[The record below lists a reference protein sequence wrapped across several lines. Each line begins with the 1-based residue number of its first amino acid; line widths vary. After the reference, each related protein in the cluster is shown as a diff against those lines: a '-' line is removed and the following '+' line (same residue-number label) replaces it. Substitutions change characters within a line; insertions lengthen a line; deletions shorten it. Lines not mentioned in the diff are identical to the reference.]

1 MIDFDTPGV
10 PEALLDATLD
20 IVRRA
25 GDMVAEAASRPK
37 NVRAKGRID
46 LVTETDL
53 AVEAFLKRE
62 LGALL
67 PGSTFL
73 AEESASHAAV
83 GDLTWI
89 IDPLDGTTNFA
100 HGLPVHAVSVALWR
114 DGRGELGV
122 VNAPVLGEVFHAA
135 RGMGAFCNGRPM
147 HVTDTAVPERALV
160 ATGFP
165 YAIREVMAPV
175 LETMEKV
182 LAETRGLRRMGAAAV
197 DLAFVAAGRFD
208 AFYELLLNPWDVAA
222 GLVLM
227 AEAGGRVTRFDPSQP
242 YVFGAKDIL
251 ATNGPLH
258 ETVAGW
264 LPQNPLDRN
273 R

>member
-1 MIDFDTPGV
+1 MTAFDTQGV
-10 PEALLDATLD
+10 LDATLD

-25 GDMVAEAASRPK
+25 GDMVAEAARKPR
-37 NVRAKGRID
+37 NIRNKGRID

-53 AVEAFLKRE
+53 AVESFLKQE

-67 PGSTFL
+67 PEATFL
-73 AEESASHAAV
+73 AEETASHAAV

-114 DGRGELGV
+114 EGRGEIGV
-122 VNAPVLGEVFHAA
+122 VNAPVLGELFHAA
-135 RGMGAFCNGRPM
+135 RGMGAFCNDTPIQ
-147 HVTDTAVPERALV
+147 VTDTAVPERALV

-165 YAIREVMAPV
+165 YAIRDVMAPV
-175 LETMEKV
+175 IEPMERF

-197 DLAFVAAGRFD
+197 DLAYVAAGRFD

-222 GLVLM
+222 GMLLIS
-227 AEAGGRVTRFDPSQP
+227 EAGGRVTRFDGSP

-258 ETVAGW
+258 ETMSGW
-264 LPQNPLDRN
+264 LPPKPLD
-273 R
+273 

>member
-1 MIDFDTPGV
+1 MSDFDTPGV
-10 PEALLDATLD
+10 LEAALD
-20 IVRRA
+20 IVAKA

-37 NVRAKGRID
+37 AVRNKGRID

-53 AVEAFLKRE
+53 AVEAFLKKE

-67 PGSTFL
+67 PEATFL
-73 AEESASHAAV
+73 AEESAAHAPV

-100 HGLPVHAVSVALWR
+100 HGLPAHAVSVALWR
-114 DGRGELGV
+114 DGRGEIGI
-122 VNAPVLGEVFHAA
+122 VNAPVLGEMFYAA
-135 RGMGAFCNGRPM
+135 HGMGAFCNHKPIR
-147 HVTDTAVPERALV
+147 VTDTAEPERALV

-165 YAIREVMAPV
+165 YAVREVMAPV
-175 LETMEKV
+175 LEAMEKV
-182 LAETRGLRRMGAAAV
+182 LANTRGLRRMGAAAV
-197 DLAFVAAGRFD
+197 DLAYVAAGRFD

-227 AEAGGRVTRFDPSQP
+227 REAGGRVSRFDANIP
-242 YVFGAKDIL
+242 YAFGARDIL

-258 ETVAGW
+258 DTVAAW
-264 LPQNPLDRN
+264 MAKEF
-273 R
+273 